1 MCHLQLQVWSTIPG
15 RLKASLFK
23 CPLSGLSTF
32 FCFFFL
38 ASGLFQSLS
47 ISVCAHTQ
55 LEVCSRRHFS
65 TKEGLGLVNKWSH
78 LTWPSFRGSFY
89 KALQRVPSR
98 IEPHLPT
105 MVTGWILA
113 FLPSLLHFAFLFWL
127 SRVIPQRS
135 HCTPVFDSV
144 FAFGEPKP
152 RQSYSFPMVKE
163 EQDQLKR
170 QAEVLASAGPAGEEW
185 TWWKWI
191 CQTYA
196 RKEWRGA
203 PPLYPR
209 PVRIRVP
216 SFSVSHYT
224 SLFLFVAVRRPPK
237 DRDQSDRF
245 TLTLFLIKHNVT
257 QWPGIAICALS
268 SLPKLG
274 LSGGPTSPRFQ
285 KEDVSLGEELGRD
298 IGVCP

>member
-15 RLKASLFK
+15 RLKVSLFK

-32 FCFFFL
+32 FFFL
-38 ASGLFQSLS
+38 PQGFSKASVSQCVHTHSWKYAPEGIFKPKRDSGLW
-47 ISVCAHTQ
+47 IN
-55 LEVCSRRHFS
+55 
-65 TKEGLGLVNKWSH
+65 GPPH
-78 LTWPSFRGSFY
+78 L
-89 KALQRVPSR
+89 AILQRFILQGSSEGPQQDWA
-98 IEPHLPT
+98 PLAHN
-105 MVTGWILA
+105 VTGWILA

-185 TWWKWI
+185 TRWKWI
-191 CQTYA
+191 CHTQA

-216 SFSVSHYT
+216 SFSIPNYT
-224 SLFLFVAVRRPPK
+224 SLFLFVAVRRLPK
-237 DRDQSDRF
+237 DRDQSDCF
-245 TLTLFLIKHNVT
+245 TVTLFLIKHNVT

-285 KEDVSLGEELGRD
+285 KKDVSLGEELGRD